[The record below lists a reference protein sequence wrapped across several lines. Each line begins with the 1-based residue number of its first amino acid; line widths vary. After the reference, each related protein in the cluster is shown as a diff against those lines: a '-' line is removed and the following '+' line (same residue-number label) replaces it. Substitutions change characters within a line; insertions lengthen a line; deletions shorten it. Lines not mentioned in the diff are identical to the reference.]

1 MELGIRGRRA
11 IVMASSSGLG
21 FACATSLAA
30 EGVAVVLNGRDPDR
44 LADAVDRL
52 SASGHEASGVVG
64 DVALDETRHALLA
77 ACPMP
82 DILVTNNSGPSPMTY
97 REWDRETWYAA
108 LDANLLAPAL
118 MLRAVLDGMVE
129 RHFGRI
135 VNITSAMVKAPLGVM
150 GLSSG
155 ARAALTAAAK
165 GVSRDVAHADVTINS
180 ICPERIDTGRQQQMA
195 ALASQVKGIS
205 VDDAYAEMAESI
217 AARRIG
223 RPNEV
228 GDLCAY
234 LCSVQASYISGQSIS
249 VDGGTFPGIF

>member
-1 MELGIRGRRA
+1 MELGIRGRTA
-11 IVMASSSGLG
+11 VVMASSSGLG

-52 SASGHEASGVVG
+52 SASGHDATGVVG
-64 DVALDETRHALLA
+64 DVGLDETRHALLA
-77 ACPMP
+77 ACPKP
-82 DILVTNNSGPSPMTY
+82 DILVTNNSGPSPTAY
-97 REWDRETWYAA
+97 GDWNRETWYAA

-118 MLRAVLDGMVE
+118 MLSAVLDGMVE
-129 RHFGRI
+129 RRFGRV
-135 VNITSAMVKAPLGVM
+135 VNITSAMVKAPLGIM
-150 GLSSG
+150 GLSAG

-195 ALASQVKGIS
+195 ALASKVKGIS
-205 VDDAYAEMAESI
+205 VDEAYAEMAESI
-217 AARRIG
+217 AAKRIG

-249 VDGGTFPGIF
+249 VDGGSYAGLF